1 MTKILSKLFRAL
13 VHEVIPVIDILT
25 QHLDKF
31 SDNLVLHPSVHA
43 AAARGRIVLNKYYS
57 RTDRSMVYRIAMGMY
72 LILDWQLFA
81 C

>member
-1 MTKILSKLFRAL
+1 MSKSSRAL

-31 SDNLVLHPSVHA
+31 SDDLVLHPSVRA

-57 RTDRSMVYRIAMGMY
+57 LTNSSAASIYHIQMGRFGVC
-72 LILDWQLFA
+72 L
-81 C
+81 

>member
-1 MTKILSKLFRAL
+1 MSKSSRAL

-31 SDNLVLHPSVHA
+31 SDNLVLHPSVRA

-57 RTDRSMVYRIAMGMY
+57 RTDESMVYRIAMGTY